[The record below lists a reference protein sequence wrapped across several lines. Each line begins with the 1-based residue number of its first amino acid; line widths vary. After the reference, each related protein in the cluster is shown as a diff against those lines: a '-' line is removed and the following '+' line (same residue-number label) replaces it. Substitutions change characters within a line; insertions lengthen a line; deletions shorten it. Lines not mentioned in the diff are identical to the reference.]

1 MESRRSEKKN
11 AKKIIR
17 KVMIAKK
24 LTALGMAAV
33 LVFSLAACGA
43 ADSGKL
49 SSDTVKLKAAAMGD
63 ENAYKERVL
72 GVRSAGRIA
81 YRNFLYNCFS
91 RLTRSKAEWT
101 AITKTRLTRR
111 KTAVGLSSLR
121 LRC

>member
-63 ENAYKERVL
+63 ENAYKER
-72 GVRSAGRIA
+72 AGGCPVGWEDCVQEFSVQLFTHVGNRLALTA
-81 YRNFLYNCFS
+81 YKF
-91 RLTRSKAEWT
+91 TGT
-101 AITKTRLTRR
+101 A
-111 KTAVGLSSLR
+111 AAGYA
-121 LRC
+121 